1 MIGPTN
7 LLKRHSMQIEA
18 LLQRLD
24 KGGCPSPSQSTLALT
39 ELLQQDDAGIADAA
53 KLIRVDP
60 VLTAKIIKIANSALY
75 GKSRRVMAIEEALM
89 RIGLKVVVPLALGLT
104 LASKTFSTPP
114 NFDLRGFWA
123 GSLLRAIAMHAL
135 AARTDEWP
143 AADVFTVGLLCEIGS
158 LFMACTAPAEAA
170 ALASQNLP
178 TAALLDQE
186 KVRFGFDH
194 RQLSAALL
202 RHWRVPENIVLALES
217 HRNIADARSGV
228 ERARRL
234 RTLRAIVED
243 GRNIA
248 SWVLT
253 GASAQSITLLQS
265 AAKIWWFSDARFERM
280 ISEIIAEWEEIA
292 GIFDQTVSPDLLQK
306 LEVLRE
312 TLITGRL
319 NSQPSVPGPILLVS
333 NQTRD
338 LDLLQQ
344 TLKPEGY
351 NVIQADSADDAIVLL
366 YQKAPRI
373 IILDWDMLGITG
385 AELCVRWRREFGP
398 RVYLL
403 VLADTHHG
411 DCTAEALEAGAN
423 DIISKPPSGNMLVAK
438 LAIAAQMVT
447 FIARLEN
454 SCTDLTHKNQ
464 SLQDLASKDVLTGLA
479 NRRGAQEFLSE
490 NWRHAIRHQH
500 PLSCIMLDIDY
511 FKQVNDEHGHD
522 VGDRV
527 LQALGGLL
535 LENSRSGD
543 LVARVGGEEFLILCP
558 QSDELKASLYA
569 ERLCQEAAQMQGD
582 FPPITLSAG
591 VAQMQQPDMEN
602 PEALLRAADQA
613 LLLAKRRGRSQI
625 IIASTQRNPR

>member
-1 MIGPTN
+1 
-7 LLKRHSMQIEA
+7 MQIEA

-24 KGGCPSPSQSTLALT
+24 KGGYPSPSRSTLALT
-39 ELLQQDDAGIADAA
+39 ELLQQDNAGIADAA

-60 VLTAKIIKIANSALY
+60 ILTAKIIKIANSAIY
-75 GKSRRVMAIEEALM
+75 GKFRRIMGIEEALM
-89 RIGLKVVVPLALGLT
+89 RIGLKMVVPIALGLT
-104 LASKTFSTPP
+104 LATKTFSTPP

-158 LFMACTAPAEAA
+158 LFMACSAPAETA

-186 KVRFGFDH
+186 KAHFGFDH

-202 RHWRVPENIVLALES
+202 RHWRIPENVVLALES
-217 HRNIADARSGV
+217 QRNIADATSSV
-228 ERARRL
+228 ERTDRL
-234 RTLRAIVED
+234 RTLRAIIED

-253 GASAQSITLLQS
+253 GAPAQSITLLQS
-265 AAKIWWFSDARFERM
+265 AARSWWFTDAQFERM

-292 GIFDQTVSPDLLQK
+292 DIFDQTVSPDLVQK
-306 LEVLRE
+306 LEALRE
-312 TLITGRL
+312 TLTTGRL
-319 NSQPSVPGPILLVS
+319 NPQPSVPGPILLVA

-351 NVIQADSADDAIVLL
+351 DVIRADSADDAIILL
-366 YQKAPRI
+366 YQKAPCI
-373 IILDWDMLGITG
+373 VILDWDMPGLTG

-411 DCTAEALEAGAN
+411 DCTAEAIEAGAN

-438 LAIAAQMVT
+438 LAIAAQMVA
-447 FIARLEN
+447 FMARLEN
-454 SCTDLTHKNQ
+454 SCTDLTHQNH
-464 SLQDLASKDVLTGLA
+464 SLLALASKDVLTGLA

-535 LENSRSGD
+535 LKNSRSGD
-543 LVARVGGEEFLILCP
+543 LIARVGGEEFLILCP
-558 QSDELKASLYA
+558 QTDELKASLYA
-569 ERLCQEAAQMQGD
+569 ERLCQEIAQMQGD
-582 FPPITLSAG
+582 FPLITLSAG
-591 VAQMQQPDMEN
+591 VAQMQPDMDS

-625 IIASTQRNPR
+625 IIASTQCNPR

>member
-1 MIGPTN
+1 
-7 LLKRHSMQIEA
+7 MQIEA

-24 KGGCPSPSQSTLALT
+24 KGGYPSPSRSTLALT
-39 ELLQQDDAGIADAA
+39 ELLQQDNAGIADAA

-60 VLTAKIIKIANSALY
+60 ILTAKIIKIANSAIY
-75 GKSRRVMAIEEALM
+75 GKYRRIMGIEEALM
-89 RIGLKVVVPLALGLT
+89 RIGLKMVVPLALGLT

-114 NFDLRGFWA
+114 NFDLRRFWA

-143 AADVFTVGLLCEIGS
+143 AADVFTIGLLCEIGS
-158 LFMACTAPAEAA
+158 LFMACSAPAETA

-178 TAALLDQE
+178 VAALLDQE
-186 KVRFGFDH
+186 KALFGFDH

-217 HRNIADARSGV
+217 QRNIADATSSA
-228 ERARRL
+228 ERTGRL
-234 RTLRAIVED
+234 RTLRAIIED

-253 GASAQSITLLQS
+253 GAPAQSMTLLQS
-265 AAKIWWFSDARFERM
+265 AARSWWFPDAQFERI
-280 ISEIIAEWEEIA
+280 ISEITAEWEEIA
-292 GIFDQTVSPDLLQK
+292 DIFDQTISPDLVQK
-306 LEVLRE
+306 LEALRE

-319 NSQPSVPGPILLVS
+319 NPQPSVPGPILLVA

-338 LDLLQQ
+338 LNLLQQ

-351 NVIQADSADDAIVLL
+351 NIIRADSADDAIILL
-366 YQKAPRI
+366 YQQAPCI
-373 IILDWDMLGITG
+373 IILDWDMPGITG

-398 RVYLL
+398 RIYLL

-411 DCTAEALEAGAN
+411 DCTAEAIEAGAN
-423 DIISKPPSGNMLVAK
+423 DIISKPPSDNILVAK

-447 FIARLEN
+447 FMAGLEN
-454 SCTDLTHKNQ
+454 SCTDLTHQNH
-464 SLQDLASKDVLTGLA
+464 SLQALASKDVLTGLA

-527 LQALGGLL
+527 LRALGGLL
-535 LENSRSGD
+535 LKNSRSGD
-543 LVARVGGEEFLILCP
+543 LIARVGGEEFLILCP

-582 FPPITLSAG
+582 FPLITLSAG
-591 VAQMQQPDMEN
+591 VAQMQPDMDN
-602 PEALLRAADQA
+602 PDALLRAADQA